1 VNRKEETSH
10 NSLRAVKVK
19 DRISNKEITLREEA
33 MAVQTNVKTEQPNV
47 SLDITGGEHLLYKVT
62 PRGARPV
69 FELVDTR
76 LDKPSGRVLMSNQSA
91 PVSNNP
97 LIYQRKWPLPND
109 TVSTATNHTLGLH
122 FIAAVEYRYEVGV
135 YDTTDH
141 LKRNVI
147 DITYTAAAADQTYFQ
162 SLNVNA
168 S

>member
-1 VNRKEETSH
+1 
-10 NSLRAVKVK
+10 
-19 DRISNKEITLREEA
+19 
-33 MAVQTNVKTEQPNV
+33 MAVQTSVTTEQPNV
-47 SLDITGGEHLLYKVT
+47 SLDITGGEHLFYKVT
-62 PRGARPV
+62 PRGAKPV

-76 LDKPSGRVLMSNQSA
+76 LDPPSGRVLISNQSA

-97 LIYQRKWPLPND
+97 LVYERKWPLPND

-135 YDTTDH
+135 YDSSDN
-141 LKRNVI
+141 LKRKVI
-147 DITYTAAAADQTYFQ
+147 DITYTSTAADQTYFQ